1 MSTPDETP
9 DQTIARL
16 QAELEQA
23 RKIPYAEAA
32 AAAVEAVQPADAG
45 AGADAGASL
54 SQMSTE
60 RPEPLPHE
68 VQMDALMEQMRQMQ
82 ERMNSMGI
90 ELASTKRGY
99 AAAVAKLGPP
109 EVAVYGQAI
118 FDKLVS
124 FRNAHPDLPGHFDQ
138 VIEAARPLHDASAAV
153 IAGTGHVSDV
163 MTDLDNVVNAVDRFI
178 TRTHP
183 RRSGK
188 PIDFSALAGD
198 LEDAVDA
205 AAKVNA
211 LAS

>member
-1 MSTPDETP
+1 MATPETP
-9 DQTIARL
+9 EQTIARL
-16 QAELEQA
+16 QAELEDA
-23 RKIPYAEAA
+23 RKIPYKEAAEAA
-32 AAAVEAVQPADAG
+32 VAAVQPADAG

-54 SQMSTE
+54 GQMSTE
-60 RPEPLPHE
+60 KPEPLPHE
-68 VQMDALMEQMRQMQ
+68 AQMDALMEQMRVMT
-82 ERMNSMGI
+82 ERMEQMGA

-118 FDKLVS
+118 YDKLVS
-124 FRNAHPDLPGHFDQ
+124 FRNAHPDLLGHFDQ
-138 VIEAARPLHDASAAV
+138 VIEAARPLHDASVAV

-163 MTDLDNVVNAVDRFI
+163 IADLDNVVNAVDRFI

-205 AAKVNA
+205 AAAVNA